1 MVLYVATKENNEG
14 ETSEKDISDD
24 SDELFK
30 ETSESA
36 KTVPTSKQII
46 AETVVAQVP
55 AIPRVR
61 SRCNGG
67 LNIVIAFALFLCSL
81 TQLWRYKTSM
91 SQSLSLISSNR
102 RRMKV
107 LPCTRFEQ
115 RCV

>member
-1 MVLYVATKENNEG
+1 
-14 ETSEKDISDD
+14 
-24 SDELFK
+24 
-30 ETSESA
+30 
-36 KTVPTSKQII
+36 
-46 AETVVAQVP
+46 
-55 AIPRVR
+55 
-61 SRCNGG
+61 